1 MSVQPIIDVLQAQL
15 ALYGNLLEI
24 ESSKKPLIMSNDFLQ
39 LNVVTQK
46 EKLLVAQA
54 EELERNRNLITLRYF
69 KDIGFRYRVSLLSE
83 VIKSVSELETKQ
95 KLMQLHGQL
104 TEILKELK
112 QVNELNQQLVQQSIA
127 FIDFSIDLM
136 VEDPSEDVVYQHPMN
151 QLGNYKRNGLF
162 DSRG

>member
-1 MSVQPIIDVLQAQL
+1 MSVQPIIEILQAQL
-15 ALYGNLLEI
+15 ALYGTLLEI
-24 ESSKKPLIMSNDFLQ
+24 EKSKKPLIMSNDFLQ

-54 EELERNRNLITLRYF
+54 EELESNRSLITLRYF

-83 VIKSVSELETKQ
+83 VIKSVSELEPKQ
-95 KLMQLHGQL
+95 KLMQLHEQL
-104 TEILKELK
+104 TDILKEL
-112 QVNELNQQLVQQSIA
+112 QQINELNQQLIQQSIA

-151 QLGNYKRNGLF
+151 QIGNYKRSGLF